1 MAGAPKKQGHP
12 RTRVSQVPCYVVRN
26 KVDQDT
32 DPWQLIQMEVGMMM
46 AMMDATSFLLMLVDV
61 CKMMNGLAFRRCIE
75 FIAAAS
81 LSSYLKMPQ
90 NAMAHSSQENNKQ
103 DNGLCPLETLAEIRS
118 ELMQYVCNT
127 ASMFFSGLERCNRVG
142 LRIELLNLV
151 VFMSVSLMS

>member
-1 MAGAPKKQGHP
+1 M
-12 RTRVSQVPCYVVRN
+12 
-26 KVDQDT
+26 
-32 DPWQLIQMEVGMMM
+32 
-46 AMMDATSFLLMLVDV
+46 FVDV

-118 ELMQYVCNT
+118 ELMQYGCNT
-127 ASMFFSGLERCNRVG
+127 ASNFLSGLERCNRVG

-151 VFMSVSLMS
+151 VLCCVHVCFLDVII